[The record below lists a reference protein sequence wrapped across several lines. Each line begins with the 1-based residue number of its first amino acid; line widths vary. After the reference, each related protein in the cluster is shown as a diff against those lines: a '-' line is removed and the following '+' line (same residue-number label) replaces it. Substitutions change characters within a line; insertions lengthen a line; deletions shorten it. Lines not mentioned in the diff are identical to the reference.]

1 MFASSHF
8 NQNIG
13 IWVITGMRQMKGMFE
28 KATKFDQDISNWDLS
43 NLPKWRPNIPAK
55 GTNAGFQNP
64 DSFREPPMLD
74 IFLGTVLFEQNLCSE
89 SWMKQIK
96 TTAITSTYTASKVQI
111 ICCSAGYKFEKTD
124 PLCRANC
131 IMGCVSCNVGT
142 FQKNDFDLATSC
154 MKCEPG
160 SAVKHSGDSPSL
172 LNKANDNDP
181 PLQCESCVKGMYQ
194 NEPGDARTSY
204 GCKDCKTGKY
214 AEGTG
219 KSDCDPC
226 PEGTY
231 MELERQ
237 DACKDC
243 PEGYFQDEPGTQ
255 FCLPCI
261 PGTFNNEIKQTSC
274 KECLKDTFT
283 NQTLQTEC
291 KDCSTGE
298 KSDAGSASCQR
309 CGAGEAGTPCVKCL
323 EGEFRAGSDK
333 DATTCDSCPEGRY
346 QNEKGQG
353 SW

>member
-1 MFASSHF
+1 MLFAYAQKMFASSYF

-13 IWVITGMRQMKGMFE
+13 IWDITGMRQMLGMFE
-28 KATKFDQDISNWDLS
+28 LATKFDQDLSNWDLS
-43 NLPKWRPNIPAK
+43 HLPKWKPNKPATK
-55 GTNAGFQNP
+55 NKAAYKNP
-64 DSFREPPMLD
+64 ESFREPPMMNF
-74 IFLGTVLFEQNLCSE
+74 FLGTVAFKQNLCSE
-89 SWMKQIK
+89 SWMKQIETK
-96 TTAITSTYTASKVQI
+96 AITSTYTASLVQI
-111 ICCSAGYKFEKTD
+111 ICCSAGYKFTKQD
-124 PLCRANC
+124 
-131 IMGCVSCNVGT
+131 GCVSCNVGT
-142 FQKNDFDLATSC
+142 FQKNDFVLTTSC

-160 SAVKHSGDSPSL
+160 LAVAHSGDPPSRVG
-172 LNKANDNDP
+172 KANVNET
-181 PLQCESCVKGMYQ
+181 PLQCKSCELGMYQ
-194 NEPGDARTSY
+194 NEPGNARTSY

-231 MELERQ
+231 MELEKQ

-298 KSDAGSASCQR
+298 KSEAGSASCQR

-323 EGEFRAGSDK
+323 AGEFRAGSDK
-333 DATTCDSCPEGRY
+333 DATTCDYCPEGRY